1 MWFVVPDRPWLA
13 WAYREG
19 GSKREWTAD
28 LTPFAEP
35 LACAGPLQT
44 GWLFFFPRGCFAEH
58 NYMQHLTTELVIYVL
73 LKWRRKGI
81 GMNINVL
88 WEDGAFFSSLLG
100 TGAGY
105 RREDANWSL
114 GELTGTH
121 FPLEWCIRGMPYPST
136 TVWWFR
142 ERREGRVQLPYLQ
155 TFDEISDLLLKILTT
170 PFLRS
175 VLLLVRG
182 NTVWLR
188 CSEGHVR

>member
-1 MWFVVPDRPWLA
+1 MVCRSWQA
-13 WAYREG
+13 
-19 GSKREWTAD
+19 
-28 LTPFAEP
+28 
-35 LACAGPLQT
+35 LACLSLPWRRQQERVDSRPNPICWAPGLCWSIADWMT
-44 GWLFFFPRGCFAEH
+44 FLFPWGCVAEH

-73 LKWRRKGI
+73 LKWKRKGI
-81 GMNINVL
+81 GMNINAL

-121 FPLEWCIRGMPYPST
+121 FPLEWCVRGMPYPST

-182 NTVWLR
+182 NTVWLH